1 MNIKQENIPDNFHKF
16 VEKYQGNFE
25 KRKYFKINQDLKI
38 SEKEPSWVLEL
49 SLIYYETKDSAV
61 LDLLN
66 SELDKCFKDKI
77 NDLGISQ
84 IYYDYRNRTYINTAE
99 EWCRNYHVPYRRK
112 ED

>member
-1 MNIKQENIPDNFHKF
+1 MRLGIKEFL
-16 VEKYQGNFE
+16 KYCLM
-25 KRKYFKINQDLKI
+25 R
-38 SEKEPSWVLEL
+38 S
-49 SLIYYETKDSAV
+49 
-61 LDLLN
+61 
-66 SELDKCFKDKI
+66 DKI